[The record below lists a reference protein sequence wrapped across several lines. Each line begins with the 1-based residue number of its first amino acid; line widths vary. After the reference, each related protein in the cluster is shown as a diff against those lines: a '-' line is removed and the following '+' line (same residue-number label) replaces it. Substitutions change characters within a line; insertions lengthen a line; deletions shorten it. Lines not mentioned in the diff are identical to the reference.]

1 MKLKVQILGHIRWIR
16 NPKMLKQLNLNQSN
30 HLKTK
35 SKLRK
40 QDFRQANL
48 KQSLDLSHS
57 KKWGEWM
64 ALTHSFTL
72 ISLICRRPNSLKL
85 HNKKRFFT
93 QMLLKNKRIEILQ
106 NSLNSNMLIKFLNV
120 NYKTMFHRFKKMRVN
135 LWLTNTIF
143 LNSTST

>member
-1 MKLKVQILGHIRWIR
+1 
-16 NPKMLKQLNLNQSN
+16 
-30 HLKTK
+30 
-35 SKLRK
+35 
-40 QDFRQANL
+40 
-48 KQSLDLSHS
+48 
-57 KKWGEWM
+57 M

-93 QMLLKNKRIEILQ
+93 QMLLKNKRMEILQ

-120 NYKTMFHRFKKMRVN
+120 NYKTLFHRFKKMRVN